1 MKWLYLSKYYVSLK
15 IYCTY
20 IQCYSILKKES
31 QLVLGSVKPREQAG
45 RDTYDRFR
53 AQTRS
58 AAIAALAIL
67 EGDVDRVYCDLHDD
81 FVVRY
86 KQSNG
91 YKYCFFQV
99 KTKEKSNY
107 NWTINDLFGISTKNT
122 NKTKEPL
129 DVIKS
134 IKGSFAGKMLLHT
147 VNFPNS
153 CSEIVFQ
160 TNITVDEKSE
170 SFINNIISGNFSE
183 KNESILFENFNKIV
197 GDSYEDLSSED
208 IKICLSKLKIQ
219 QDVQYIKNKDH
230 RFSSYAIDHIYKYSE
245 IDLSRKEQEII
256 ILKLIDLVSEKSSG
270 VISNYNE
277 STIET
282 ESAISINDL
291 LNVLSISKAAYEFL
305 KANGDE
311 AAIKSVSIIQRALN
325 STNADSDQIMF
336 CAKCK
341 VSWDAWWL
349 SNRNN
354 LPEYKLISIK
364 DKVNKTLKN
373 VVSFNIVDFDKMIKN
388 LENLKDE
395 LESNV
400 LLFDL
405 SMEELIGAFFSELS
419 KEIK

>member
-1 MKWLYLSKYYVSLK
+1 M
-15 IYCTY
+15 
-20 IQCYSILKKES
+20 
-31 QLVLGSVKPREQAG
+31 VLGSVKPREQAG
-45 RDTYDRFR
+45 RNTYDRFR

-86 KQSNG
+86 KLSNG

-107 NWTINDLFGISTKNT
+107 NWTINDLFGISTK
-122 NKTKEPL
+122 KTKKTKDPIS
-129 DVIKS
+129 VIKS
-134 IKGSFAGKMLLHT
+134 IKDSYAGKMFLHT

-170 SFINNIISGNFSE
+170 EFINNIISGNFSE
-183 KNESILFENFNKIV
+183 KNENTLLDSFNEVV
-197 GDSYEDLSSED
+197 GSAYDDLSPKD
-208 IKICLSKLKIQ
+208 IKKCLSKLKIQ
-219 QDVQYIKNKDH
+219 QDVQYIKSKDH
-230 RFSSYAIDHIYKYSE
+230 RFSSYAIEHIYKYSE
-245 IDLSRKEQEII
+245 IDLSRAEREII
-256 ILKLIDLVSEKSSG
+256 VLKLLDLVSKKSSG

-291 LNVLSISKAAYEFL
+291 LNVLSISKAAYELL
-305 KANGDE
+305 KVNGDE

-349 SNRNN
+349 RNRNN
-354 LPEYKLISIK
+354 LPEYKLMSIR
-364 DKVNKTLKN
+364 DKVNKTLKS
-373 VVSFNIVDFDKMIKN
+373 VVSFNEVDFDEMIKN
-388 LENLKDE
+388 LESLKDE

-419 KEIK
+419 KVIK